1 MIKLLS
7 HPWLSAPV
15 GVVVYLAATVF
26 FWQKPVLPPVV
37 RSSAPNTVGPSWDFS
52 NPEADQL
59 IAELKIEKK
68 TLESRE
74 HLLDD
79 LAARLEAERAELG
92 QVTQSVRHLQN
103 DFDKSVL
110 HVKDDETGNLK
121 KLAKMY
127 ADMSPETA
135 ANVLAELDNGAVVR
149 IFIYLKDNE
158 AAAILEALAK
168 RSPEATRRAAEISEQ
183 VRLSSHD
190 NAK

>member
-1 MIKLLS
+1 
-7 HPWLSAPV
+7 V